1 MQRTSDL
8 NVVET
13 RALPSPAALLAE
25 LPKTEVQAEF
35 VTRSRREI
43 HRLIFTDDKRFLLI
57 VGPCSIHDL
66 EAGRDYARRLAVL
79 AREVSDRI
87 MIVMRVYFEKPRTT
101 VGWKGL
107 IMDPHLDGS
116 HDIATGLRTAR
127 AFLREVL
134 DLGLPTATELLD
146 PITPQ
151 YIADLICWSAI
162 GARTAESQ
170 THRQMASGLS
180 MPLGFKNGTD
190 GSIATAI
197 NAIKAAAQSH
207 TFLGITL
214 DGSAAAIV
222 TRGNPDCHVVLRGGA
237 TGPNYS
243 PAHIAQTEQL
253 LARAG
258 LMKSILVDCSHDN
271 SAKQPERQPEV
282 LHELLAQ
289 VAAGSTSLMG
299 AMIESNLAAGSQ
311 TFPQPKDRLRYG
323 VSITDACIDWPTTE
337 KLVREIH
344 ATLAPR
350 FKWCPSLAYKPRHIT
365 WRCFLNS
372 APRKFSS
379 VYSAHSVVKS

>member
-1 MQRTSDL
+1 MQRTSDI

-25 LPKTEVQAEF
+25 LPKTEIQADF
-35 VTRSRREI
+35 IAHARREI
-43 HRLIFTDDKRFLLI
+43 HRLIFTDDKRFLFI

-66 EAGRDYARRLAVL
+66 DGGRDYGRRLAAL
-79 AREVSDRI
+79 ARDVSDRL

-116 HDIATGLRTAR
+116 NDIATGLRTAR
-127 AFLREVL
+127 TFLREVL

-190 GSIATAI
+190 GSITTAI
-197 NAIKAAAQSH
+197 NAIKAAAQPQ
-207 TFLGITL
+207 TFLGINL
-214 DGSAAAIV
+214 DGSASAIV
-222 TRGNPDCHVVLRGGA
+222 TRGNPNCHVVLRGGA
-237 TGPNYS
+237 NGPNYS
-243 PAHIAQTEQL
+243 AAHISQTEQL
-253 LARAG
+253 LAKAG
-258 LMKSILVDCSHDN
+258 LIKAILVDCSHDN
-271 SAKQPERQPEV
+271 SARQPERQPEV
-282 LHELLAQ
+282 MRELLGQ
-289 VAAGSTSLMG
+289 VAAGNTSVIG
-299 AMIESNLAAGSQ
+299 AMLEGNIAAGSQ
-311 TFPQPKDRLRYG
+311 PFPQPREQLRYG

-337 KLVREIH
+337 KLVREVH
-344 ATLAPR
+344 AALTPR
-350 FKWCPSLAYKPRHIT
+350 FR
-365 WRCFLNS
+365 
-372 APRKFSS
+372 
-379 VYSAHSVVKS
+379 

>member
-1 MQRTSDL
+1 MQRTSDI

-311 TFPQPKDRLRYG
+311 AFPQPKDRLRYG

-350 FKWCPSLAYKPRHIT
+350 FK
-365 WRCFLNS
+365 
-372 APRKFSS
+372 
-379 VYSAHSVVKS
+379 

>member
-1 MQRTSDL
+1 MQKTSDL

-13 RALPSPAALLAE
+13 RALPSPAQLLAE
-25 LPKTEVQAEF
+25 LPKTDPQAEF
-35 VTRSRREI
+35 VTRTRREI

-66 EAGRDYARRLAVL
+66 KGGRAYAQKLAKL
-79 AREVSDRI
+79 AAEVSDRV

-107 IMDPHLDGS
+107 IMDPHLDGT

-127 AFLREVL
+127 TFLREVL

-190 GSIATAI
+190 GSITTAI
-197 NAIKAAAQSH
+197 NAIKSAGQPH
-207 TFLGITL
+207 TFLGINL
-214 DGSAAAIV
+214 DGAASAIV

-243 PAHIAQTEQL
+243 PTHIARTEEL
-253 LARAG
+253 LTKAG
-258 LMKSILVDCSHDN
+258 LPKAILVDCSHDN
-271 SAKQPERQPEV
+271 SAKQPDRQPEV
-282 LHELLAQ
+282 MRELLAQ
-289 VAAGSTSLMG
+289 VTAGNASIMG
-299 AMIESNLAAGSQ
+299 AMIESNLEAGSQ
-311 TFPQPKDRLRYG
+311 AFPQPKDKLRYG
-323 VSITDACIDWPTTE
+323 VSITDGCIAWDTTE
-337 KLVREIH
+337 QLVRELH
-344 ATLAPR
+344 AALAPR
-350 FKWCPSLAYKPRHIT
+350 FK
-365 WRCFLNS
+365 
-372 APRKFSS
+372 
-379 VYSAHSVVKS
+379 

>member
-1 MQRTSDL
+1 MQKTSDI

-25 LPKTEVQAEF
+25 LPKSDAQSEF
-35 VTRSRREI
+35 VTRARREI

-66 EAGRDYARRLAVL
+66 KAGRDYAGRLAAL
-79 AREVSDRI
+79 AREVSDRV

-127 AFLREVL
+127 TFLREVL

-190 GSIATAI
+190 GSIQTAA
-197 NAIKAAAQSH
+197 NAIKSAAQPH
-207 TFLGITL
+207 TFLGINL
-214 DGSAAAIV
+214 DGAASAIV
-222 TRGNPDCHVVLRGGA
+222 TRGNPDCHVVLRGGSGGA
-237 TGPNYS
+237 NYS
-243 PAHIAQTEQL
+243 PTHIAQTEQI
-253 LARAG
+253 LAKAG
-258 LMKSILVDCSHDN
+258 LPKSILVDCSHDN

-282 LHELLAQ
+282 LRALLAQ
-289 VAAGSTSLMG
+289 IAAGSTSLMG
-299 AMIESNLAAGSQ
+299 AMIESNLGAGSQ
-311 TFPQPKDRLRYG
+311 PFPQPREKLRYG
-323 VSITDACIDWPTTE
+323 VSITDGCIDWPTTE
-337 KLVREIH
+337 NSIRELH
-344 ATLAPR
+344 AALAPR
-350 FKWCPSLAYKPRHIT
+350 FGGA
-365 WRCFLNS
+365 
-372 APRKFSS
+372 
-379 VYSAHSVVKS
+379 